1 MSLLRRKLLSCR
13 LTPSSDI
20 TCNELMVETSDK
32 LRGELNEHK
41 RTLLFEARQTHNS
54 AAIPNAY
61 SAASIHAYR
70 TRVSATI
77 ATYLGALETFGID
90 VDDSVEREML
100 GLIGQLTG
108 AHPSLSMPP
117 GLKPSNL
124 SAVQAAHKMEL
135 MRQGN
140 SLQREAANRLREI
153 KMKARRARPAVSSPL
168 TMTRTEPFTIASV
181 AKTLAELKALPIAD
195 QSTLLLRM
203 LIQIEPQVRSSGG
216 FSKHNLSM
224 NGDPWGLARGFPS
237 LENEAVRLHLLGTPW
252 NRLVNDGFLVDPRGS
267 AFFQVSDE
275 GRVMNE
281 SRLLAAPEQKEMN
294 KDANG
299 IPSAFI
305 SYSWDSDDHKRWVR
319 QLAEKLRA
327 QGVNVILDQ
336 WHLKI
341 GGDRTHFMESN
352 IKTSDFVVIVCTP
365 IYAEKANSRG
375 GGVGYEAMV
384 ITSQLAQDILQLK
397 FIPVL
402 RSGQWTDSAIP
413 VWLGG
418 KIGVDLRGDPYDPKE
433 YDYLLRTLH
442 KAHDPAPPIG
452 QRPAFS
458 AQIIDNAVTALGG
471 EGSAATP
478 AANPTRDEP
487 RRPPVAYAWYEMK
500 GTSNRIQV
508 YVRPAA
514 DGQSFI
520 FEPSI
525 GEILEGPE
533 AAIEMKYLAF
543 NLELHQKGY
552 ARTQTFNGTGGRS
565 FNLP

>member
-1 MSLLRRKLLSCR
+1 MPLEAEFLHHLHQ
-13 LTPSSDI
+13 
-20 TCNELMVETSDK
+20 LMLETSDK
-32 LRGELNEHK
+32 LRDELNDHK
-41 RTLLFEARQTHNS
+41 RELVWAAQQTGNS

-61 SAASIHAYR
+61 SKASIHAYR
-70 TRVSATI
+70 TRVKATI
-77 ATYLGALETFGID
+77 DSYLGALERFGID
-90 VDDSVEREML
+90 VDDSVELEML

-117 GLKPSNL
+117 GVKPPNL
-124 SAVQAAHKMEL
+124 SAVLRAHKMEL

-153 KMKARRARPAVSSPL
+153 KMKARRARPAVSAP

-181 AKTLAELKALPIAD
+181 AKTLAELKALPVAD
-195 QSTLLLRM
+195 QATLLLRM
-203 LIQIEPQVRSSGG
+203 LIHIEPQVRSSGG

-237 LENEAVRLHLLGTPW
+237 SENEAVRLHLLGTPW
-252 NRLVNDGFLVDPRGS
+252 TRLVNDGFLVDPRGS

-275 GRVMNE
+275 GRAASE
-281 SRLLAAPEQKEMN
+281 TGPLPHASREGINN
-294 KDANG
+294 KADGA
-299 IPSAFI
+299 PSAFI
-305 SYSWDSDDHKRWVR
+305 SYSWDSDDHKHWVR

-341 GGDRTHFMESN
+341 GGDRTNFMESS

-365 IYAEKANSRG
+365 VYAKKANSRG

-402 RSGQWTDSAIP
+402 RSGEWTDSAVP
-413 VWLGG
+413 VWLGS
-418 KIGVDLRGDPYDPKE
+418 KIGVDLRGDPYNQKE
-433 YDYLLRTLH
+433 YDFLLRTLH
-442 KAHDPAPPIG
+442 NAHDPAPPIG
-452 QRPAFS
+452 QRPVFS

-471 EGSAATP
+471 EERAAAP
-478 AANPTRDEP
+478 AANLTRNGP
-487 RRPPVAYAWYEMK
+487 RRPPVAYAWYEMN
-500 GTSNRIQV
+500 GASNRIQV

-514 DGQSFI
+514 DGQSFM

-543 NLELHQKGY
+543 NLELRQKGY
-552 ARTQTFNGTGGRS
+552 TRTQTFNGTGGRS